1 MNYIGKTSGGI
12 DVEIGAASPN
22 QHVVISGMSGAG
34 KSVRLAEIEKNII
47 QYGGTVIAFDV
58 NGTHKREENAAFNFI
73 SVQEDGLDVKFLSDK
88 LVKEGKE
95 TLSNLI
101 QYVMETLCP
110 RELRGA
116 CQLGAVRKAIEFA
129 LDHAYEFACE
139 MDAISFGLKQQDDT
153 VSMGAYNHLCP
164 ILEGEIFRKS
174 SKKILLRKINII
186 SLKGLN
192 PKTQK
197 RVIEIMLSSLWRNIR
212 IGGACENRFSLV
224 IDEFQ
229 NLDFAKD
236 TVFFQMLTEA
246 RKYGVNMILATQTLT
261 IFSKRELAIINQA
274 AVKLFFQQS
283 GSDAKKIA
291 ELIDCQHKQRWT
303 QVLLTLKIGQAVAV
317 GTFEVLGRQIMRPI
331 ITYSDYDK
339 TFQSRDKTSLA
350 IHKNI

>member
-12 DVEIGAASPN
+12 DVEIGVASPN
-22 QHVVISGMSGAG
+22 KHVVISGMSGAG

-47 QYGGTVIAFDV
+47 QDGGTVIAFDV
-58 NGTHKREENAAFNFI
+58 NGTHKREKNTVFNFI
-73 SVQEDGLDVKFLSDK
+73 SAQEDSLDVKFLSDK

-129 LDHAYEFACE
+129 INHVNEFACE

-164 ILEGEIFRKS
+164 ILEGKIFRKS

-212 IGGACENRFSLV
+212 IDGACESRFALV

-229 NLDFAKD
+229 NLDFSKD

-261 IFSKRELAIINQA
+261 IFSKRELATINQA

-283 GSDAKKIA
+283 SSDAKKIA
-291 ELIDCQHKQRWT
+291 ELIDFQHKQRWT
-303 QVLLTLKIGQAVAV
+303 QELLTLKIGQAVAV

-331 ITYSDYDK
+331 ITYSAYDE
-339 TFQSRDKTSLA
+339 TNQGM
-350 IHKNI
+350 HKNSIAIRENI